1 MNYLYVLV
9 VVATIALFLFLKRN
23 RFIPEQQARAF
34 LKSGAKVVDVRT
46 DDEYREKHIPGALHI
61 PLKLVST
68 ECLKQVPDKNH
79 VLLLHCAAGVRSA
92 MAMKALRG
100 LGYKHAYNLG
110 SYDRAASIAAA
121 SESARAS
128 S

>member
-1 MNYLYVLV
+1 
-9 VVATIALFLFLKRN
+9 
-23 RFIPEQQARAF
+23 
-34 LKSGAKVVDVRT
+34 
-46 DDEYREKHIPGALHI
+46 
-61 PLKLVST
+61 
-68 ECLKQVPDKNH
+68 

-121 SESARAS
+121 SESARAPS
-128 S
+128 